1 MHEPIKTTVYDIR
14 LLFSNYDLLFGRMD
28 HKNML
33 FYKTILVEAC
43 VTSLMGNILVD
54 GTSFAFLPKEG
65 VPMGDINWR
74 KVVLDSL

>member
-1 MHEPIKTTVYDIR
+1 
-14 LLFSNYDLLFGRMD
+14 MD

-33 FYKTILVEAC
+33 FYKTILVEAY

-65 VPMGDINWR
+65 VPMGDIN
-74 KVVLDSL
+74 